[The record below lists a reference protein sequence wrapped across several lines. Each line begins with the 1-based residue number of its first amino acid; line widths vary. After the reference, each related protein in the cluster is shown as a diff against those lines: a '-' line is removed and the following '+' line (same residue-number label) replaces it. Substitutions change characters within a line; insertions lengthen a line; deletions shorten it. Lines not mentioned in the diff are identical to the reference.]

1 MAEIMDKVI
10 GAGLVVIALITAWAV
25 LTPHHLF
32 IG

>member
-10 GAGLVVIALITAWAV
+10 VLGLVILAAVSVWAV